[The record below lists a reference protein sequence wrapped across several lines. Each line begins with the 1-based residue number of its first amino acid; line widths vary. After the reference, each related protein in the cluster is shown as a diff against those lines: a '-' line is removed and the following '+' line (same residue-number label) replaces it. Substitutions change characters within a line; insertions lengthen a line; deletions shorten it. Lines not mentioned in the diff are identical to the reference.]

1 MSDIWVL
8 INIFCKLI
16 TLEWRAQEELK
27 EFSNSVSLL
36 LFKCLHGL
44 PLYSISSFFLIYQ
57 KWSKHHT
64 ISQPSSFIHSSIEE
78 ASIAI
83 TLFPLAPNCHS
94 GERRGM
100 PASSQGTLLQSIS
113 QSPVTPKHVS
123 LVHHEGFVLSNAGFY
138 PQGLA
143 SPLLLS
149 QLVQEAKCVESN
161 TNFAHS
167 RMALDRSINSSE
179 PRLYHPLNEGYSN
192 TLPSLL
198 ERIKEV
204 IHIKCLAWKSGRFR
218 DVVCVHCHH
227 RSHRWEEAS
236 TRRLTFN
243 VFHPHGQ
250 VALHLS
256 TAPSFT
262 HIHSHPK
269 KSLCSI

>member
-1 MSDIWVL
+1 ML
-8 INIFCKLI
+8 
-16 TLEWRAQEELK
+16 
-27 EFSNSVSLL
+27 
-36 LFKCLHGL
+36 
-44 PLYSISSFFLIYQ
+44 
-57 KWSKHHT
+57 SK
-64 ISQPSSFIHSSIEE
+64 
-78 ASIAI
+78 
-83 TLFPLAPNCHS
+83 
-94 GERRGM
+94 
-100 PASSQGTLLQSIS
+100 
-113 QSPVTPKHVS
+113 
-123 LVHHEGFVLSNAGFY
+123 AGFY

-236 TRRLTFN
+236 TSKINLQCLSPTWTGRPSSLYCSII
-243 VFHPHGQ
+243 HPHTQ
-250 VALHLS
+250 PSKEISLLHIKMS
-256 TAPSFT
+256 SKPSMMV
-262 HIHSHPK
+262 HA
-269 KSLCSI
+269 